1 MNRPLFEIR
10 MPTYNRP
17 DLLRR
22 AIESLLRQTYPHW
35 TAVVFDDSTC
45 DEARE
50 IVQSTGDDRITYKKN
65 QVRMGAAGNIDQC
78 FSPQAMFSGHYGC
91 LLEDDNYWL
100 PDFLAEVSKSLSGR
114 DSQIILA
121 NQRVCDEGSGLQGP
135 EVTTRGDWFFG
146 GVVSPL
152 YLRATLLLME
162 GISNGG
168 LVWRLEHEVD
178 LRVGPTVKEAGIQ
191 EACRSLLVTVP
202 FLFISQALAVW
213 TFLPQSESGR
223 AHETYR
229 SFGRG
234 MQSIRSFI
242 LRSHGRTVVEAAR
255 PIARR
260 QGLDSRLVE
269 TLSYAGYPHF
279 AGDLVRGRTSAACRA
294 VTKGLAIRLVQEN
307 PCNEFISLPA
317 RLSIDNSRRFGSS
330 R

>member
-1 MNRPLFEIR
+1 MNRPFFEIR

-35 TAVVFDDSTC
+35 KAVVFDDSTSE
-45 DEARE
+45 EARE
-50 IVQSTGDDRITYKKN
+50 IVQSIGDDRITYKKN

-78 FSPQAMFSGHYGC
+78 FSPQSMFAGRYGC

-100 PDFLAEVSKSLSGR
+100 PDFLAEVRRSLVGEDR
-114 DSQIILA
+114 QIVLA
-121 NQRVCDEGSGLQGP
+121 NQRVYDERSGLQGP
-135 EVTTRGDWFFG
+135 EATTRGDWFFG
-146 GVVSPL
+146 GMVSPL

-168 LVWRLEHEVD
+168 LVWRLDHDVD

-191 EACRSLLVTVP
+191 EACRSLLVTAP

-213 TFLPQSESGR
+213 TFLPQSRSAR

-234 MQSIRSFI
+234 MQSIRSFV
-242 LRSHGRTVVEAAR
+242 LRSHGRTVVEAAK
-255 PIARR
+255 PIARKR
-260 QGLDSRLVE
+260 GLDSRLVE
-269 TLSYAGYPHF
+269 TLSYSGYPHL
-279 AGDLVRGRTSAACRA
+279 AGDLVKGRTSEACRGVA
-294 VTKGLAIRLVQEN
+294 KGLAIRLVQEN
-307 PCNEFISLPA
+307 PCKEFMRLLPGY
-317 RLSIDNSRRFGSS
+317 DNSRRLVSGQ
-330 R
+330 